1 MTAVK
6 VDLLVTDPPE
16 NETAARKIEKGR
28 SWKQISSAID
38 STDGPL
44 AEDYSAELDLFEG
57 GDIDKHLWAK
67 CLVQADGD
75 AAKAKWQYIKDR
87 VAGAAAKRAE
97 AQRREQEQKRAELDA
112 EKRRIEEAAAE
123 KKKQTAESLRAE
135 SPRAKKEAAKKIEAQ
150 KKQEEE
156 DLTFVVIFTFCALL
170 IAIAIFFI
178 AIAAQ

>member
-6 VDLLVTDPPE
+6 VILIVTDPPE

-44 AEDYSAELDLFEG
+44 AEDYSAELDLFEA

-67 CLVQADGD
+67 CLVQAEGD

-87 VAGAAAKRAE
+87 VTDVAAKRAE
-97 AQRREQEQKRAELDA
+97 AQRREQEQKRAELEA
-112 EKRRIEEAAAE
+112 EKHRIEEAAVDD
-123 KKKQTAESLRAE
+123 KKRTVDEQGERRRAE
-135 SPRAKKEAAKKIEAQ
+135 KEAAEKVEVQ
-150 KKQEEE
+150 KQQEQ
-156 DLTFVVIFTFCALL
+156 DIIFVVVFTIIGLSLFVVALL
-170 IAIAIFFI
+170 
-178 AIAAQ
+178 AAMA

>member
-1 MTAVK
+1 M
-6 VDLLVTDPPE
+6 TDPPE
-16 NETAARKIEKGR
+16 NETAARKIAKGR
-28 SWKQISSAID
+28 SWKQISSAMD

-67 CLVQADGD
+67 CLVQANGD

-87 VAGAAAKRAE
+87 VADAVAKRAE

-112 EKRRIEEAAAE
+112 EKRRIEQVAAE

-135 SPRAKKEAAKKIEAQ
+135 RLRAEKEAAKKIEAQ
-150 KKQEEE
+150 KQQEE
-156 DLTFVVIFTFCALL
+156 DLTFVVIMTACALI
-170 IAIAIFFI
+170 IAIVIFFI
-178 AIAAQ
+178 VKMAAK